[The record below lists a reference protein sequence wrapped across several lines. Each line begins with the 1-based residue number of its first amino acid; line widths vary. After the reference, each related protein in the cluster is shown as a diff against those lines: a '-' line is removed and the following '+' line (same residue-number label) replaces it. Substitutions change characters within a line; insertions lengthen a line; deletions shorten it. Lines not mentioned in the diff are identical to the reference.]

1 MYVHTTF
8 MCVLHMCVWIG
19 VVLGPGTYG
28 MERFEGP
35 SELHMC
41 MTSRVKYQYQ
51 YVYQCST
58 GVYTTVLSTSK
69 PKVEST
75 YMYEYV

>member
-1 MYVHTTF
+1 MKDIIHVHTTF

-19 VVLGPGTYG
+19 VVLGPGTCG

-41 MTSRVKYQYQ
+41 LTDDSTVIVV
-51 YVYQCST
+51 YVMST
-58 GVYTTVLSTSK
+58 FIHVHLG
-69 PKVEST
+69 
-75 YMYEYV
+75 